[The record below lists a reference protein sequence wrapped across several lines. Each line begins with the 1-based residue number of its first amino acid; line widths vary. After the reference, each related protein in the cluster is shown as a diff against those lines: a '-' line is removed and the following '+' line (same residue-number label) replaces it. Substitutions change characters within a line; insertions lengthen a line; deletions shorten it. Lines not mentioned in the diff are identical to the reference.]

1 MPKNKRKTLTNKL
14 DKLCSE
20 LTRSRGSCEKCGQTA
35 AAVKLETHHVYGR
48 ANRRLRWDRRN
59 LVCLC
64 FRDHLWAETHP
75 LDFADWF
82 RIRRRGD
89 ADYLQKENAKG
100 IKKWTEDELRGK
112 ILELNEAAQ

>member
-1 MPKNKRKTLTNKL
+1 MKPKRKTLTNKL

-20 LTRSRGSCEKCGQTA
+20 LTRSRGSCEKCGKTGEVAQ
-35 AAVKLETHHVYGR
+35 LQTHHVYGR

-59 LVCLC
+59 LVCLDYRC
-64 FRDHLWAETHP
+64 HLWAETEP

-82 RIRRRGD
+82 RIQRRGD

-100 IKKWTEDELRGK
+100 IRKWTVDELET
-112 ILELNEAAQ
+112 LLAELGEG